1 MPRRT
6 VALAAL
12 MLAALTGTAY
22 TTFGG
27 WAVITVD
34 DLPEYVTAGKPVEI
48 AFTVRQHGVSL
59 MENLR
64 PVVYA
69 KDAKSNV
76 QASAVPGDG
85 AGRYTATLVVPR
97 PGDWTITINSS
108 FMNNQSTLAPI
119 TAIAAGTTP
128 PKPLAAAERGRVLFV
143 AKGCVTCHV
152 HDAVPG
158 SGKVA
163 VGPNLTPK
171 RYQADYLAKFLVDPS
186 IGRTPA
192 SKEIMPRLELKAN
205 EISAITAFINR

>member
-12 MLAALTGTAY
+12 MIAALTGTAY
-22 TTFGG
+22 TFGG

-69 KDAKSNV
+69 KDAKSNI

-128 PKPLAAAERGRVLFV
+128 PKPPAAAERGRMLFV
-143 AKGCVTCHV
+143 AKGASPVTCTTQCRAPAKSRSGRISRRS
-152 HDAVPG
+152 DTRPTISRG
-158 SGKVA
+158 SWWI
-163 VGPNLTPK
+163 
-171 RYQADYLAKFLVDPS
+171 R
-186 IGRTPA
+186 R
-192 SKEIMPRLELKAN
+192 
-205 EISAITAFINR
+205 